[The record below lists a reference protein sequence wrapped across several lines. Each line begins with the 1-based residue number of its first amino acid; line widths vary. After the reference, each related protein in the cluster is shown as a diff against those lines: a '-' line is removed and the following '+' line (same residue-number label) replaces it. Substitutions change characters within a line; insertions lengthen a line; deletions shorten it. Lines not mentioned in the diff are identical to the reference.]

1 MPLVPIQL
9 PTRSNVARN
18 SAVGNT
24 TLINCYAD
32 PIGQD
37 AKAATP
43 IYACDGWASFATLS
57 TGGTNSPVRG
67 MLNLD
72 DTLLWVLAGEGASN
86 WIDSITTDGT
96 RTSRGS
102 ITTAGYA
109 YFARNRAATPNIM
122 LVTSDGVTRTISGTT
137 VSTPSYDPAIG
148 ASDFNS
154 VCCMDGYFVI
164 SKTNGEFYIS
174 GLDAVTIDPLDFA
187 KASSVADGLSR
198 AVVRGRDLVLMG
210 DRSTEFWQNTG
221 QADFPFQ
228 RVHVANYGLYNGPAA
243 VATMAAVDSSMADTV
258 IFPAT
263 TPDGGYAGVVMLAGY
278 EVRRISTWEVDN
290 AVRTAIKANVRAYC
304 YPSQGQTFYAI
315 TDNATFSYEYN
326 TRTGAWHQRQSS
338 GLSFSRICD
347 ATVFNNKV
355 ILGDYATS
363 RVYQLSTSATPSG
376 TSKVMVQKSRDNGD
390 TWEPSD
396 PTLYPN
402 RCKSLG
408 TSGQRKTRTKFT
420 RFGESKEDGFN
431 IKLTITS
438 AFVEGSNDIDMTI
451 IPPSVHAQPYPV
463 QMHTLYV
470 DAIPGVSGTANQRG
484 MIMLHADIT
493 TLGG

>member
-43 IYACDGWASFATLS
+43 IYACDGWSSFATLTS
-57 TGGTNSPVRG
+57 GGVTRG

-72 DTLLWVLAGEGASN
+72 DTRLWLVSGN
-86 WIDSITTDGT
+86 IIY
-96 RTSRGS
+96 RV
-102 ITTAGYA
+102 TTAGVVTNVNSIATSGYA
-109 YFARNRAATPNIM
+109 YFARNRAATPDVM
-122 LVTSDGVTRTISGTT
+122 LVTSDGITRTISSTT
-137 VSTPSYDPAIG
+137 ASTPSYDPAIG
-148 ASDFNS
+148 ASSFNS

-164 SKTNGEFYIS
+164 SKSNGEFYIS

-187 KASSVADGLSR
+187 KASTVADGLSR
-198 AVVRGRDLVLMG
+198 AIVRGRDLVLMG

-243 VATMAAVDSSMADTV
+243 VATMAAIDSSFADTV

-263 TPDGGYAGVVMLAGY
+263 GPDGGYAGVVMLAGY
-278 EVRRISTWEVDN
+278 DARRISTWELDN
-290 AVRTAIKANVRAYC
+290 AIRTATKANVRAYA
-304 YPSQGQTFYAI
+304 YPSQGNVFYAI
-315 TDNATFSYEYN
+315 TDGATFSYEYN
-326 TRTGAWHQRQSS
+326 TRTGAWHQRKGS
-338 GLSFSRICD
+338 GLNFARTVD
-347 ATVFNNKV
+347 ATVFNGGV
-355 ILGDYATS
+355 VFGDYTAGLL
-363 RVYQLSTSATPSG
+363 YQLSTSATPSG
-376 TSKVMVQKSRDNGD
+376 TSSVSVRVSRDNGD
-390 TWEPSD
+390 TWTSAR
-396 PTLYPN
+396 T
-402 RCKSLG
+402 KSVG
-408 TSGQRKTRTKFT
+408 TSAQRKTRTKFT
-420 RFGESKEDGFN
+420 RLGQSKEDGFQLE
-431 IKLTITS
+431 LTISS

-470 DAIPGVSGTANQRG
+470 DAIPGVSGTASQRG
-484 MIMLHADIT
+484 MIMLHADNT
-493 TLGG
+493 TVGG